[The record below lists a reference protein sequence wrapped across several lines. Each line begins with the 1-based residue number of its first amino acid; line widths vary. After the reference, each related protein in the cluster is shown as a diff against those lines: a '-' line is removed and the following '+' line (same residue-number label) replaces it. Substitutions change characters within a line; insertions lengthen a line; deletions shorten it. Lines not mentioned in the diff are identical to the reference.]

1 MATSGE
7 SLKIYMINDEDKR
20 VELKSDL
27 RNVMW
32 YWGMEIN
39 LNHYLT

>member
-7 SLKIYMINDEDKR
+7 SLKIYNIKDNSS

-27 RNVMW
+27 RNVI
-32 YWGMEIN
+32 YKF
-39 LNHYLT
+39 